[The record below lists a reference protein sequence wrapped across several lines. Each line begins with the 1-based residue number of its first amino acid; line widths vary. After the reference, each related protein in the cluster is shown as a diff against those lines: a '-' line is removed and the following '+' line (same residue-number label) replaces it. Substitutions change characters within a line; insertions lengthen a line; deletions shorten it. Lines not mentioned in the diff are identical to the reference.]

1 MRRKAKAESGEDGK
15 NSGGQR
21 KTATTAKATDH
32 KEKFETKFPTAQL
45 APHI

>member
-21 KTATTAKATDH
+21 KTATAKATDH